1 MIRAP
6 AMVVMGLLPQMGNS
20 VLFLLSFKS
29 GRGNSGIGG
38 VLVVVELLDKIKCFC
53 LFLQTERHYCC
64 LSVRFSNTATI
75 LSFIS
80 LVPIVARSAPS

>member
-6 AMVVMGLLPQMGNS
+6 VMAVGRLLPQMGNS
-20 VLFLLSFKS
+20 MLFLLSFKS

-38 VLVVVELLDKIKCFC
+38 LIVVVELLDKIKGFICFC
-53 LFLQTERHYCC
+53 RRNYCC
-64 LSVRFSNTATI
+64 LSVRFSNTATS